1 MHIDSLPE
9 FPWDTLTPYVD
20 LAKSHVDGLSDLS
33 VGTPVDPT
41 PDVVQ
46 TALKT
51 TANSPGYPPTQGS
64 SALREAALGWLLR
77 SRGVDPVK
85 AGVIEKAV
93 LPALGLKELVALL
106 PSMLGVGEGDVVM
119 HPRIAYPTYDV
130 GARLAGARTLA
141 ADATTAV
148 GPGRVKLVW
157 LNSPSNPTG
166 KVLGIDHLAK
176 VVAWAR
182 SRGAI
187 VLSDECYAELPWEE
201 PWLSQGVPS
210 VLDPRVT
217 GGNPDGIIALHSL
230 SKRSSMAGYRAAFAM
245 GDQKLIAQLLELR
258 KHMGMMMPAP
268 VQAAMVAALDDDGH
282 VIQQREVY
290 RRRREVLRSALESAG
305 FRIDDSEAGLYLWA
319 THEGLVAGAGSG
331 ALSSDI
337 ARESPTWH
345 LVEWFARRGIVVA
358 PGSFYGPHGA
368 QHVRISLTASDRA
381 IERAVSHINDDS

>member
-9 FPWDTLTPYVD
+9 FPWDTLTPYVS
-20 LAKSHVDGLSDLS
+20 LAKSHVDSVSDLS

-46 TALKT
+46 TALKVA
-51 TANSPGYPPTQGS
+51 ANSPGYPPTQGT

-77 SRGVDPVK
+77 SRGVDPAE
-85 AGVIEKAV
+85 AGVVEHAV
-93 LPALGLKELVALL
+93 LPALGLKELVGLL
-106 PSMLGVGEGDVVM
+106 PSMLGIGKDDVVM

-130 GARLAGARTLA
+130 GAKLAGARTLA

-148 GPGRVKLVW
+148 GPGTVKLVW

-176 VVAWAR
+176 VVDWAR

-201 PWLSQGVPS
+201 PWLSSGVPS

-217 GGNPDGIIALHSL
+217 GGDPQGVVALHSL
-230 SKRSSMAGYRAAFAM
+230 SKRSNMAGYRAAFAM

-258 KHMGMMMPAP
+258 KHMGMMVPAP

-282 VIQQREVY
+282 VVQQRKVY
-290 RRRREVLRSALESAG
+290 CRRRKLLRSALESAG

-319 THEGLVAGAGSG
+319 THEELLAEAGNGD
-331 ALSSDI
+331 LSADI
-337 ARESPTWH
+337 GREVPTWH
-345 LVEWFARRGIVVA
+345 LVEWFARRGVVVA
-358 PGSFYGPHGA
+358 PGSFYGLHGA
-368 QHVRISLTASDRA
+368 QHVRISLTASDGA
-381 IERAVSHINDDS
+381 IDRAVSRIHPG